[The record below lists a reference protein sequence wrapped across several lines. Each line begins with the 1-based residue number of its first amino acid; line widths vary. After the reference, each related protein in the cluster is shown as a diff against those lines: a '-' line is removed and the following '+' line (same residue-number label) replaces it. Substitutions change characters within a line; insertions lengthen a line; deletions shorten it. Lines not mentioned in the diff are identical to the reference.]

1 MSGPVGGDSINT
13 AKRKEKQGEIAK
25 LHEKTFRAWINKQ
38 LKKKNI
44 KPLNSLFEDL
54 EDGIALITILETLSG
69 QKCPGKPTPN
79 PKMEIQKSENLT
91 IAIEFGKTLFP
102 ITSINPKDIMD
113 AKKNPK
119 LLLGLFWQMILHFQ
133 ILGAQDP
140 SAGDKKTSNLD
151 RQRNAKEKLLKWC
164 QEQTKGH
171 KNVDITDLSAK
182 SWGDGMGFCALVHA
196 YNPSALDYDSLDPA
210 DKKGNLKKAFE
221 LAEKYLEIPP
231 FLDPE
236 DILSDNVPDEQCF
249 ITYLSEFPLA
259 FLNKAAS
266 DSVREKEEE
275 ARRKAREDEERRL
288 AEERRL
294 RELAD
299 LEAER
304 KRKEE
309 EAEKA
314 RLAMEEERK
323 RREKEE
329 KKTRKAQQALDDE
342 KKNSEEEIRKREEEE
357 RKRKEAE
364 DAFEK
369 ERLRLQQENEAI
381 KAQLN
386 NVKKKLIGKIQVV
399 VSEARSLP
407 KADHLGKKSDP
418 YCVLFLERQKEKTR
432 TVKKTLNPKWQAE
445 FEFYVSEPGANLEV
459 SVFDWNRIFSDELI
473 GKVNIPISSLKDG
486 ATEDKWYPLVGKEGK
501 KDRNAGEIKLQLTYR
516 CEK

>member
-1 MSGPVGGDSINT
+1 MSGPPSGGDSINT

-133 ILGAQDP
+133 ILGAQET
-140 SAGDKKTSNLD
+140 SADGKKTSNLD

-171 KNVDITDLSAK
+171 KSVDITDLSAK

-196 YNPSALDYDSLDPA
+196 YNPSALDYDS
-210 DKKGNLKKAFE
+210 
-221 LAEKYLEIPP
+221 
-231 FLDPE
+231 LDPE